1 MISSGKAVVGSVLC
15 TIIVVSMVFCLYR
28 KCAALWRRWRNR
40 KINGSFRR
48 EEVETH
54 QDFRK
59 NVEAV
64 IMDED
69 GIDVLYLRRL
79 EDGELG
85 TGFPKVVLNSGY
97 AEDWPDEEKRVDGS
111 VEGIKRTASR
121 EALLLQEPLDA
132 APVKKKLED
141 NTGISIPEQPL
152 PPLPPSLPPM
162 VPGSIPAKPTPPPP
176 PPPPPLPSRRVAV
189 LVRRTSPLPAPTP
202 PPLPPRAAGLS
213 ALQLKPPPAPGG
225 RQNSSRADHNSRSDG
240 NGGTKLKP
248 LHWDK
253 IAPTNADHSVVWDE
267 INDGSLRFDDEL
279 METLFGYTN
288 YRDRVSAGNGKNGV
302 STSSNKPASA
312 PTSQVF
318 IFEPRKS
325 QNAAI
330 VLKSITISRRE
341 IIEALLEGQGLSAD
355 TQEKLTKIAPTQEE
369 ASKIRQFDESNNK
382 LAYAEC
388 FFYHILKAV
397 PSAFTRLNAM
407 LFRSNY
413 DSDILQLKESLQT
426 LELACKELRTRGLFL
441 KLLEAILKA
450 GNKMNAGTARGNAQG
465 FNLSALGK
473 LYDVKSTDGKT
484 TLLHFVVKQVVRS
497 EGRRCFINRTQ
508 TNLDLDC
515 DTEDGQEK
523 EFLSLGLQE
532 LGSLRTEFSN
542 VRKAATIEY
551 ESLINTCSALS
562 GCVAEIRNLVSSC
575 DDIGERGGFLR
586 EMKQFLEGCDEELKV
601 VGEEQTRVIEL
612 VKRTTDYYQVGASRD
627 KGTNPLHLFV
637 LIKDFLDMVDRV
649 RADITQKLQKKKST
663 GAYSGL
669 PPPLSSPARSPPRFL
684 NDRLQPV
691 KDILSPERHIPASQ
705 KKMMI
710 SDNLRHNF

>member
-189 LVRRTSPLPAPTP
+189 LVRRTSPLPAPTL

-312 PTSQVF
+312 PTSQ
-318 IFEPRKS
+318 
-325 QNAAI
+325 
-330 VLKSITISRRE
+330 
-341 IIEALLEGQGLSAD
+341 
-355 TQEKLTKIAPTQEE
+355 
-369 ASKIRQFDESNNK
+369 
-382 LAYAEC
+382 
-388 FFYHILKAV
+388 AV

-484 TLLHFVVKQVVRS
+484 TLLHFV
-497 EGRRCFINRTQ
+497 
-508 TNLDLDC
+508 
-515 DTEDGQEK
+515 
-523 EFLSLGLQE
+523 E